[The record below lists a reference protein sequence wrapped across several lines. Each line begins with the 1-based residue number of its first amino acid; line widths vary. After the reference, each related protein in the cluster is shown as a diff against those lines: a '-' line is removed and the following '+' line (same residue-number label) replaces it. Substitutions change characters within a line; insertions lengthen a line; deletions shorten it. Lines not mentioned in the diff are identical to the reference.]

1 MSVTLQ
7 MVTAPH
13 LEEPSEP
20 SSPEDN
26 LSVIEQVSD
35 EDAEDYQLL
44 SQKTEFFDEPPI
56 TIEASAKSPSR
67 FVNSKQA
74 DYKHFSKKPFK
85 FKEDSSDEEQID
97 EVPSD
102 APSEF

>member
-1 MSVTLQ
+1 

-35 EDAEDYQLL
+35 EDAEDY
-44 SQKTEFFDEPPI
+44 
-56 TIEASAKSPSR
+56 
-67 FVNSKQA
+67 
-74 DYKHFSKKPFK
+74 
-85 FKEDSSDEEQID
+85 
-97 EVPSD
+97 
-102 APSEF
+102 